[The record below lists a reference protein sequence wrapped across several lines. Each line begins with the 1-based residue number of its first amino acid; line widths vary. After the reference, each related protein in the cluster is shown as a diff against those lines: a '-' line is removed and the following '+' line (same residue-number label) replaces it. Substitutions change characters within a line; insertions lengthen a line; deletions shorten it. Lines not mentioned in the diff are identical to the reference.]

1 MNTNKNKKFDIDALS
16 QKLESIDY
24 SLKREKNSFK
34 EMVKNISE
42 KDETNITKETLYS
55 LLDDNEK
62 HYYLMNEEY
71 KRLISQFSPT
81 YIEMS
86 EWYCGPEIPL
96 DVYHKIYKDKK
107 KFYGTYL
114 DSKEDVRELYKLFA
128 FMLLFESYFG
138 PIKV

>member
-1 MNTNKNKKFDIDALS
+1 MNKSFDIDALS
-16 QKLESIDY
+16 KKLESIDL

-42 KDETNITKETLYS
+42 KDKTNVSKATFYS

-62 HYYLMNEEY
+62 HYYLINEEY
-71 KRLISQFSPT
+71 KELVSQYSLA

-107 KFYGTYL
+107 NFYGTYL

-138 PIKV
+138 HIKV